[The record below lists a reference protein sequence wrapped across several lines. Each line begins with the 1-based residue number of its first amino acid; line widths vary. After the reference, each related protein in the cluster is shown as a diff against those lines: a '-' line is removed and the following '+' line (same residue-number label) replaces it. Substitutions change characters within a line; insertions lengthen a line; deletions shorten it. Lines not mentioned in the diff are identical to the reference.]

1 MQHMLSVVAT
11 FAVLVAM
18 SGIVPIVIAVSAAA
32 QEVRPI
38 EIARSAGGQEQQR
51 AETIDIDSLTLDSDF
66 SVFMRPS
73 CPAELRLKAL
83 RKLWMLLPPV
93 PTDENAAI

>member
-18 SGIVPIVIAVSAAA
+18 SGIVPIIIAVSTAA

-38 EIARSAGGQEQQR
+38 EIARSVGQEQQR
-51 AETIDIDSLTLDSDF
+51 AETIDINSLTLDSDF
-66 SVFMRPS
+66 SVFMRPG

-93 PTDENAAI
+93 PIDENAAI

>member
-18 SGIVPIVIAVSAAA
+18 SGIVPIMIAVSAAA

-38 EIARSAGGQEQQR
+38 EIARSVGQEQQR
-51 AETIDIDSLTLDSDF
+51 AETIDINSLTLDSDF
-66 SVFMRPS
+66 SVFMRPG

-93 PTDENAAI
+93 PIDENAAI

>member
-18 SGIVPIVIAVSAAA
+18 SGIVPIIITVSATA

-38 EIARSAGGQEQQR
+38 ETVRGQEQQR
-51 AETIDIDSLTLDSDF
+51 AETIDINSLTLDSDF
-66 SVFMRPS
+66 SVFMRPG

-93 PTDENAAI
+93 PIDENAAI